1 MADHLRAALVPQAL
15 GMARSQRQPAAGLSR
30 PTDRGSQCGAE
41 SSRQRLRQ
49 HGIEPR
55 RSRKGHCWE
64 NAVAERFCHPFKTAW
79 ISLEDYDTPEA
90 AQTAVGEYL
99 EVFYHRQRCHA
110 AHGYLAPLA

>member
-1 MADHLRAALVPQAL
+1 M
-15 GMARSQRQPAAGLSR
+15 
-30 PTDRGSQCGAE
+30 
-41 SSRQRLRQ
+41 SRQ
-49 HGIEPR
+49 GN
-55 RSRKGHCWE
+55 WWD
-64 NAVAERFCHPFKTAW
+64 NAVAERFFHTVKTAW